1 MKQKTIQWIQ
11 EQKLIA
17 IVRGIDKKDI
27 LPTANALYEGGI
39 RLMEITFDQRHPKHF
54 GDTCDMIRLVADAM
68 HGKMIVGAGTV
79 LSPHQAELA
88 VNAGAAYLISPHTD
102 PAVITRTVE
111 LGAVSMPGCMTPSEA
126 VTAYQAGA
134 DFIKLFPAGT
144 LGTDYIKAIKAPLSH
159 IPMLAVGGVDEHNIS
174 AFLKAGC
181 VGVGIGSNLVN
192 PKWTKEGRFDLITEA
207 AGKFYAAAFQP

>member
-39 RLMEITFDQRHPKHF
+39 RLMEITFDQRHPEQF
-54 GDTCDMIRLVADAM
+54 CDTCDMIRLVADAM

-79 LSPHQAELA
+79 LSPHQAEIA
-88 VNAGAAYLISPHTD
+88 VDAGAAYLISPHTD
-102 PAVITRTVE
+102 PAVIARTVE

-126 VTAYQAGA
+126 VAAYQAGA

-207 AGKFYAAAFQP
+207 ARKFYAAAFQP